1 MDKFDIDKM
10 VKGIM
15 DKPKKN
21 EFEKLEK
28 QVEVLNK
35 KVEELERRLSAIEK

>member
-1 MDKFDIDKM
+1 MDKFEIDKM

-35 KVEELERRLSAIEK
+35 KVEDLERRLSAIEK